1 MQVKQRI
8 LQMQEVVHLIRGKF
22 IQIDMNF
29 ISNFLQNK
37 IIPKSFRNFWDRE
50 ENRKISFSKRKYTKK
65 ILDFYD

>member
-8 LQMQEVVHLIRGKF
+8 LQMQEEVRLIRGKF

-37 IIPKSFRNFWDRE
+37 IIPKSFRSFGIE
-50 ENRKISFSKRKYTKK
+50 RKSVKSHQ
-65 ILDFYD
+65 